1 LLPSRT
7 DPPRMNQSCSK
18 PTRGAHVGVP
28 LPGVN
33 GSAVPTLREITDLA
47 KNDASHIVFQYY

>member
-1 LLPSRT
+1 
-7 DPPRMNQSCSK
+7 
-18 PTRGAHVGVP
+18 VP